1 MARPDNGPD
10 WALSPSDWGARVDYD
25 RWTDR
30 YTPDKAVAL
39 HHGGSGDY
47 PAAREPYS
55 VEKEMAQLRAWEKW
69 HVEGRGWR
77 GLAYGWGIGQS
88 GTVYRIRGWNTYGAH
103 TGDWDGDG
111 VNNNSDT
118 IPFIWIAS
126 GNHHRVSPQAH
137 LSIVRLRRYVEAESG
152 RPLRF
157 MGHREVQP
165 GTACPGTN
173 GMAYVAANRQLPDE
187 EDEMTP
193 EERAALAQ
201 LVELRRQDSPSRTLA
216 EVWDKALADGILTE
230 HSRPGAIVTD
240 ERVMAF
246 LERWQSRR
254 MKKLIAAAMAG
265 GAVGGATASEV
276 IAEIVRRLGS

>member
-25 RWTDR
+25 SWTDR

-39 HHGGSGDY
+39 HHGGNGDY
-47 PAAREPYS
+47 PAAQEPYS

-137 LSIVRLRRYVEAESG
+137 LAIVRLRRYVEAESG

-157 MGHREVQP
+157 MGHQEVQS

-173 GMAYVAANRQLPDE
+173 GMDYVRANRHLPDE
-187 EDEMTP
+187 EDDMRVREFVQGLKPGNIDELFDAGIIRGDRNYWKDLLSKPEDPAWHRFVTEIEVRTAINSARQASGAAGPYKLTLTGEATP
-193 EERAALAQ
+193 R
-201 LVELRRQDSPSRTLA
+201 
-216 EVWDKALADGILTE
+216 
-230 HSRPGAIVTD
+230 
-240 ERVMAF
+240 
-246 LERWQSRR
+246 
-254 MKKLIAAAMAG
+254 
-265 GAVGGATASEV
+265 
-276 IAEIVRRLGS
+276 